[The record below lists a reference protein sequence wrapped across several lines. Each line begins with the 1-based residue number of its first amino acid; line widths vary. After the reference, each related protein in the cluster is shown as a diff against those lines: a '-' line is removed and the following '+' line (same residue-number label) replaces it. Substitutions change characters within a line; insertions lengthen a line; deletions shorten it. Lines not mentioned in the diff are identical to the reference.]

1 MQQRNVWLSLAAAG
15 LVCLAVAG
23 AWGFES
29 IAARIW
35 EPYTISVVRNSN
47 VLATFDIDQLEAL
60 GMKRVKMQ
68 GKYEE
73 GPPLLTVLEAAGVQD
88 FETASIVGLGVRDS
102 GYLELPRQDIDENVL
117 IDIANRGTCKIAGP
131 NIAWGDRVRDITRI
145 EVR

>member
-1 MQQRNVWLSLAAAG
+1 MHKRNVWLSLAAAG

-23 AWGFES
+23 AWAFES
-29 IAARIW
+29 IASRIW
-35 EPYTISVVRNSN
+35 EPYTISVVRNTS
-47 VLATFDIDQLEAL
+47 VLATFDIGQLEAL

-73 GPPLLTVLEAAGVQD
+73 GPPLLAVLEAAGARD
-88 FETASIVGLGVRDS
+88 FETVSIVGLGVRDS
-102 GYLELPRQDIDENVL
+102 GRLELAREDIDHEVL